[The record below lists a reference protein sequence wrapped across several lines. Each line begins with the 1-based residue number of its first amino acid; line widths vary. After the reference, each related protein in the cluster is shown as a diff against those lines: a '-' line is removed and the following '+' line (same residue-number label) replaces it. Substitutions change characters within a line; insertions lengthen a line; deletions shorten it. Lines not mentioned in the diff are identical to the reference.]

1 MQFRSFSTVPWF
13 GAAFAT
19 LGLIAVALTA
29 RADAPQGGP
38 YAAAEEAVARNQ
50 AALRQYTW
58 IQTTQISLK
67 GEVKATK
74 VESVLYGPDGQQ
86 QKTVISAPQPK
97 QEPGL
102 RGRIEEHEEDELKN
116 TLESASVLVQ
126 SYVPPSPEKL
136 QAAVAAGNMQML
148 TAQPGQA
155 ILAFANYQ
163 LPGDSLT
170 LTMNLEPRVM
180 QTVDVSTWM
189 GAPDKPVT
197 LVVQMQQLPDGTNYP
212 QLSTLSIPSSH
223 VQVVVNNSDFQK
235 VGM

>member
-1 MQFRSFSTVPWF
+1 M
-13 GAAFAT
+13 
-19 LGLIAVALTA
+19 
-29 RADAPQGGP
+29 
-38 YAAAEEAVARNQ
+38 ARNQ

-58 IQTTQISLK
+58 IQTTQISVK
-67 GEVKATK
+67 GDVKATK

-97 QEPGL
+97 QEPGI
-102 RGRIEEHEEDELKN
+102 RGRIEAHEEEEMKN

-136 QAAVAAGNMQML
+136 QAAVAAGNMQVL
-148 TAQPGQA
+148 TAHPGQA

-170 LTMNLEPRVM
+170 LTMSLQPSVM
-180 QTVDVSTWM
+180 QTIDVSTWM
-189 GAPDKPVT
+189 DSPDKTVT

-212 QLSTLSIPSSH
+212 QLSTLTIPSKNI
-223 VQVVVNNSDFQK
+223 QVMVNNSDFQK

>member
-1 MQFRSFSTVPWF
+1 MQFRCIRPATRSSFAF
-13 GAAFAT
+13 AAFGLLAIA
-19 LGLIAVALTA
+19 LGAH
-29 RADAPQGGP
+29 ADAPQGGV
-38 YAAAEEAVARNQ
+38 AAAEEAAARNQ

-102 RGRIEEHEEDELKN
+102 RGRIQEHEEDELKN
-116 TLESASVLVQ
+116 TLESAALLVQ

-136 QAAVAAGNMQML
+136 QASAGAGNMQIL

-155 ILAFANYQ
+155 ILAFSNYQ
-163 LPGDSLT
+163 LPGDSMT
-170 LTMNLEPRVM
+170 LTMNLEPRVI
-180 QTVDVSTWM
+180 QTIDVSTWM
-189 GAPDKPVT
+189 GGPDKPVT
-197 LVVQMQQLPDGTNYP
+197 LVVNMQQLPDGTNYP
-212 QLSTLSIPSSH
+212 QLSTLTIPSSN
-223 VQVVVNNSDFQK
+223 VQVAVNNSDFQK

>member
-1 MQFRSFSTVPWF
+1 MQFRRLSPTTRSGF
-13 GAAFAT
+13 AFAT
-19 LGLIAVALTA
+19 LGLLAIAIGA
-29 RADAPQGGP
+29 RADAPQGGF
-38 YAAAEEAVARNQ
+38 AAAEEAVARNQ

-58 IQTTQISLK
+58 IQTTQISVK
-67 GEVKATK
+67 GDVKATK

-97 QEPGL
+97 QEPGI

-136 QAAVAAGNMQML
+136 QAAVAAGNMQVL

-170 LTMNLEPRVM
+170 LTMNLQPRVM
-180 QTVDVSTWM
+180 QTIDVSTWM
-189 GAPDKPVT
+189 GSPDKTVT

-212 QLSTLSIPSSH
+212 QLSTLSIPDTNI
-223 VQVVVNNSDFQK
+223 QVMVNNSDFQK

>member
-1 MQFRSFSTVPWF
+1 MQFRRISPLNRFAS
-13 GAAFAT
+13 AFVTIALSALAIAT
-19 LGLIAVALTA
+19 
-29 RADAPQGGP
+29 RAEAQPQGGF
-38 YAAAEEAVARNQ
+38 AAAEEAVARNQ

-58 IQTTQISLK
+58 IQTTQISVK
-67 GEVKATK
+67 GDVKATK

-97 QEPGL
+97 QEPGI
-102 RGRIEEHEEDELKN
+102 RGRIEAHEEEEMKN

-136 QAAVAAGNMQML
+136 QAAVAAGNMQVL

-170 LTMNLEPRVM
+170 LTMNLQPRVM
-180 QTVDVSTWM
+180 QTIDVSTWVDS
-189 GAPDKPVT
+189 PDKTVT

-212 QLSTLSIPSSH
+212 QLSTLTIPFKN
-223 VQVVVNNSDFQK
+223 VQVMVNNSDFQK

>member
-1 MQFRSFSTVPWF
+1 MQISPLNRF
-13 GAAFAT
+13 GYAFA
-19 LGLIAVALTA
+19 ALALMALAITT
-29 RADAPQGGP
+29 RADAPQGGFA
-38 YAAAEEAVARNQ
+38 AAAEAAARNQ

-97 QEPGL
+97 QEPGI
-102 RGRIEEHEEDELKN
+102 RGRIEEHEEDEMKN

-126 SYVPPSPEKL
+126 SYVPPSAQKL
-136 QAAVAAGNMQML
+136 QAAVTAGNMQVL
-148 TAQPGQA
+148 AAQPGQA
-155 ILAFANYQ
+155 VLAFANYQ

-170 LTMNLEPRVM
+170 LTMNLQPRVM
-180 QTVDVSTWM
+180 QTIDVSTWM
-189 GAPDKPVT
+189 DAPDKTVT

-212 QLSTLSIPSSH
+212 QLSTLTIPWKN
-223 VQVVVNNSDFQK
+223 VQVMVNNSDFQK

>member
-1 MQFRSFSTVPWF
+1 MQLRRFSPAQLF
-13 GAAFAT
+13 AA

-29 RADAPQGGP
+29 YAAAPQGGA
-38 YAAAEEAVARNQ
+38 YAAAEETAARNQ

-97 QEPGL
+97 KEPGL
-102 RGRIEEHEEDELKN
+102 RGRIEAHEEDELKN

-126 SYVPPSPEKL
+126 SYVPPVPQKL
-136 QAAVAAGNMQML
+136 QAAVAAGNMQIL

-155 ILAFANYQ
+155 ILAFSNYQ

-170 LTMNLEPRVM
+170 LTMNVEPRVM
-180 QTVDVSTWM
+180 QTIDVSTWM
-189 GAPDKPVT
+189 GSPDKPVT

-212 QLSTLSIPSSH
+212 QLSTLTIPSSNL
-223 VQVVVNNSDFQK
+223 QVMVNSSDFQK

>member
-1 MQFRSFSTVPWF
+1 MQISPLNRS
-13 GAAFAT
+13 GCAFA
-19 LGLIAVALTA
+19 ALALMALAITT
-29 RADAPQGGP
+29 RADTPQGGFA
-38 YAAAEEAVARNQ
+38 AAAEAAARNQ

-97 QEPGL
+97 QEPGI
-102 RGRIEEHEEDELKN
+102 RGRIEEHEEDEMKN

-126 SYVPPSPEKL
+126 SYVPPSAQKL
-136 QAAVAAGNMQML
+136 QAAVAAGNMQVL
-148 TAQPGQA
+148 TAQPGHA

-170 LTMNLEPRVM
+170 LTMNLQPRVM
-180 QTVDVSTWM
+180 QTIDVSTWM
-189 GAPDKPVT
+189 DAPDKTVT

-212 QLSTLSIPSSH
+212 QLSTLTIPWKN
-223 VQVVVNNSDFQK
+223 VQVMVNNSDFQK